1 MIRLKT
7 GGVCIMKKLLCLCL
21 CAGFVFGAG
30 GCGNAAEPAE
40 QTAQQTQEETAE
52 TSEQTKEKGMQDNQ
66 SKAVNADDFFEAMN
80 TCLEVSEVP
89 TLDEWEREDEEDGT
103 IKYKYILDGEFVD
116 VSCSTDGTVCV
127 SYWGDQ
133 YSDFTQIWATSML
146 QAIKYFEGDD
156 IQSVVDQLQ
165 LLSITAGEKVGFGKN
180 GNTYIFSVDS
190 VSSVSD
196 RNNVSCILMIK

>member
-1 MIRLKT
+1 
-7 GGVCIMKKLLCLCL
+7 MKKCLCLCL
-21 CAGFVFGAG
+21 CAGLTFGAV
-30 GCGNAAEPAE
+30 GCGNTTEPTE

-52 TSEQTKEKGMQDNQ
+52 TSEQTKEQGTQDNQ
-66 SKAVNADDFFEAMN
+66 SKAVDADDFFEAMN
-80 TCLEVSEVP
+80 TCLEVSEIP
-89 TLDEWEREDEEDGT
+89 TLDEWERKDEEDGT

-116 VSCSTDGTVCV
+116 ISCSTDGTVCV

-146 QAIKYFEGDD
+146 QIWATSMVQAIKYFEGDD

-180 GNTYIFSVDS
+180 GNTYIFAVDS
-190 VSSVSD
+190 VSSVFD
-196 RNNVSCILMIK
+196 RSKVSCILMIN